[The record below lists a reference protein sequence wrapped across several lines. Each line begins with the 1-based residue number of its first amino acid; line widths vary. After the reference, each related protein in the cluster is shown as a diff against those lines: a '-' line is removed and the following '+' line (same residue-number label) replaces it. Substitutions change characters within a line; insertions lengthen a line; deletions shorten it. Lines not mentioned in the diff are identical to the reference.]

1 MIGIDKI
8 TARIE
13 AEAAA
18 DAARIEDDAR
28 VQGDTIRAEGEKRA
42 QERYWYKVREG
53 VKAAE
58 DRSQR
63 LSKAANMEARKSV
76 LASKQEIVAQ
86 AFDLAEEKL
95 RALSGDGYIEFLA
108 VQAAGAAVT
117 GREQIVLSAR
127 DRRPCGGKVVSKANA
142 RLAAKG
148 KTAGLTLADE
158 EGEFD
163 GGLILRDG
171 NISVN
176 CTIEALMAQA
186 RENMASDA
194 AAELFD

>member
-18 DAARIEDDAR
+18 DAARIQEDAR
-28 VQGDTIRAEGEKRA
+28 AQGDVIRAEGEKRA

-76 LASKQEIVAQ
+76 LSSKQEIVAQ
-86 AFDLAEEKL
+86 TFDLAEEKL

-108 VQAAGAAVT
+108 AQAARAAVT
-117 GREQIVLSAR
+117 GREQIVLSAK
-127 DRRPCGGKVVSKANA
+127 DRRRCGGKVVSRANA
-142 RLAAKG
+142 RLAAQG
-148 KTAGLTLADE
+148 KTAALTLSDE
-158 EGEFD
+158 EGSFD

-176 CTIEALMAQA
+176 CTVEALMAQA
-186 RENMASDA
+186 REDMAA
-194 AAELFD
+194 FVAAEMFA